1 MVQFD
6 GFGAETNEPNT
17 KFKCVGAPRGRG
29 GGIYTDPLVYEM
41 GTTDTPMDPFFS

>member
-1 MVQFD
+1 MQFD

-17 KFKCVGAPRGRG
+17 KFKCVRGPG
-29 GGIYTDPLVYEM
+29 GGGRIYTDPLVYEM